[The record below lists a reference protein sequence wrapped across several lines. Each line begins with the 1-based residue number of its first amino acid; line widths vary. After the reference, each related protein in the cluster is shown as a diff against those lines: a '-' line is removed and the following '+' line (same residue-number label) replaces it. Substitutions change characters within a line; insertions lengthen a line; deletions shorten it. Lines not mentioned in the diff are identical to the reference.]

1 MRKWMVIAGSL
12 GLILAGIFIGKAVEQ
27 LQQAQARELFS
38 VTRSELSAQPPAAA
52 HDGDP
57 IVIAQAAQKAQGKGD
72 EWVVKI
78 ENTVV
83 SIDEFQREFKVHVFS
98 LPLDG
103 EQKKKYENDVMN
115 KKKFLA
121 NLINEYL
128 IQKKALQEGYEKKKE
143 VQDIL
148 KAVTRRAIIQV
159 YLNDKLEP
167 KLTEPTDEQ
176 IETIYNQNK
185 KLFANADIEVARQQ
199 IKYQLLQRQY
209 NDLLDELIDKIK
221 GETRVVRNDEAKL

>member
-27 LQQAQARELFS
+27 LQQAQARESFS
-38 VTRSELSAQPPAAA
+38 VTRSELSAQSPAAA
-52 HDGDP
+52 QDEGP

-78 ENTVV
+78 ENSVV
-83 SIDEFQREFKVHVFS
+83 SLDEFQREFKWHVLS
-98 LPLDG
+98 RQMDD
-103 EQKKKYENDVMN
+103 EQRKKYENDVMN
-115 KKKFLA
+115 KKKFLTS
-121 NLINEYL
+121 LINEHL

-143 VQDIL
+143 VQDLL
-148 KAVTRRAIIQV
+148 KMMSRRAIIQV

-185 KLFANADIEVARQQ
+185 KLLANVDIEVARQQ
-199 IKYQLLQRQY
+199 IKFQLLERQY
-209 NDLLDELIDKIK
+209 NDLFEELIDKIK